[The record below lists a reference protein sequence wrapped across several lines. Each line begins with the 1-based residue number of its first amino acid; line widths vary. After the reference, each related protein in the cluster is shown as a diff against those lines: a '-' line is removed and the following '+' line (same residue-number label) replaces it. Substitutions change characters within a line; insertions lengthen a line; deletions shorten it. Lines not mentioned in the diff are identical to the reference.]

1 MIVSKKAETPAEP
14 SRFVELPT
22 SMGAAH
28 VIPAHVTDVFAT
40 DAGTTLVY
48 LESGRMYSV
57 DLPLADV
64 LKLIG

>member
-1 MIVSKKAETPAEP
+1 MSKKAEAAAAEP

-22 SMGAAH
+22 SLGAAH

-48 LESGRMYSV
+48 LASGRMYSV
-57 DLPLADV
+57 DLPIADV
-64 LKLIG
+64 LKLVG